1 MEDALCAAR
10 HGADAVG
17 LVFHPA
23 SRRAVG
29 AEAAAEIAR
38 ALPPFV
44 TAVALFVDPEPEAVE
59 AVLARVPV
67 GLLQFHGAEPPEL
80 CRRFGLPY
88 LKAVPM
94 GEGADPRAYAR
105 RYPDAAGLLLDSHG
119 GGRTGGSG
127 EAFDWGRVPGDVGL
141 PVVLAGG
148 LHPGNVAEAVRR
160 VRPWAVDVSSGVESA
175 PGLKDPERIE
185 AFMREVRRGE
195 HP

>member
-67 GLLQFHGAEPPEL
+67 GLLQFHGDEPPEL

-94 GEGADPRAYAR
+94 GAGADPREYAR

-127 EAFDWGRVPGDVGL
+127 EAFDWGRVPGDLGR

-175 PGLKDPERIE
+175 PGVKDPARIE
-185 AFMREVRRGE
+185 AFMQEVRRGE